1 MFVCPVCNRD
11 VNNSCKSILC
21 DCCNLWVHQSRRS
34 GLNSS
39 QFNLIGKDSNPW
51 FCPNC
56 INSILPFPFDS
67 SAEGVQLCDEPRPIL
82 LPHGNRLNDN
92 IIPLIHSL
100 NKVSFNVD
108 FDDNAESLNSSNC
121 NYYECKDFNTAMS
134 STHCHNISSFHLN
147 ISSISKHFD
156 ELSSLLSL
164 LQCNFSFIGISE
176 TRLMKDREPVL
187 DFSLPGY
194 SNVSTPTEYSAGG
207 VLLYISNS
215 FAFKPRLL
223 FLSCEIS

>member
-1 MFVCPVCNRD
+1 MYFVCPVCDRD

-21 DCCNLWVHQSRRS
+21 DCCNLWVHQVDA

-51 FCPNC
+51 FCSNC

-67 SAEGVQLCDEPRPIL
+67 SAEGVQLCDEPRPIS

-108 FDDNAESLNSSNC
+108 SEDNALLIVTTMNVRTSALRC
-121 NYYECKDFNTAMS
+121 QVPIVT
-134 STHCHNISSFHLN
+134 ISP
-147 ISSISKHFD
+147 HFI
-156 ELSSLLSL
+156 LTF
-164 LQCNFSFIGISE
+164 LQS
-176 TRLMKDREPVL
+176 
-187 DFSLPGY
+187 
-194 SNVSTPTEYSAGG
+194 
-207 VLLYISNS
+207 
-215 FAFKPRLL
+215 
-223 FLSCEIS
+223 

>member
-1 MFVCPVCNRD
+1 M
-11 VNNSCKSILC
+11 IE
-21 DCCNLWVHQSRRS
+21 
-34 GLNSS
+34 
-39 QFNLIGKDSNPW
+39 KDSNPW

-56 INSILPFPFDS
+56 INSVLPFPFDSSAEGEHQRNCILPFPFDS

-108 FDDNAESLNSSNC
+108 SDDNAESLNSSNC

-147 ISSISKHFD
+147 ISSISKDFD

-164 LQCNFSFIGISE
+164 LQCNFSFIGI
-176 TRLMKDREPVL
+176 RKREMR
-187 DFSLPGY
+187 
-194 SNVSTPTEYSAGG
+194 EAKMGG
-207 VLLYISNS
+207 REEEKV
-215 FAFKPRLL
+215 
-223 FLSCEIS
+223 E